1 LSFCSVEKIRLV
13 SGLESNHVSDRELAE
28 LRDRVATPELNKD
41 VLQKVENEEFHRISE
56 EKENRVDGENT
67 SFYLQEPHY
76 NELKVGDRNNDGE
89 VDIEDVDLFFIDDG
103 VRTTEFTSSL
113 VDADRGELEV
123 RDADGEPLSGGELYA
138 EYAVTPLSMSRPH
151 RLIETAAAQ
160 LTAAYA
166 FTNVEAAKLE
176 SFSVGNVSINEQMDG
191 ARTMRDEYHNTLR
204 RINQTQ
210 LSQTSENRNTISGV
224 FTSSGDV
231 QYDY

>member
-1 LSFCSVEKIRLV
+1 MSFCSVEKIRLV

-103 VRTTEFTSSL
+103 VRTTDFTASL
-113 VDADRGELEV
+113 VDADRGELKV
-123 RDADGEPLSGGELYA
+123 RDADGKPLSGGELYA